1 MIAAERGDSDACRKL
16 VEAFLPA
23 IGDLARSFRNS
34 RVERLELLQEGV
46 AGLLVA
52 ARRYDT
58 TLNTPFWAYASFWV
72 RKAMQELVADLTRPV
87 NTSRARYRTDHRG
100 AQPCGR
106 PDTGAA
112 RAPAGDRAQAT
123 QHAGTADRRG

>member
-1 MIAAERGDSDACRKL
+1 MIAAECGDSDACRKL

-23 IGDLARSFRNS
+23 IGDLARSFKNS

-58 TLNTPFWAYASFWV
+58 TLNTPFWAYASFWENGV
-72 RKAMQELVADLTRPV
+72 IGGIGLGSAMPHQVLATSLT
-87 NTSRARYRTDHRG
+87 
-100 AQPCGR
+100 
-106 PDTGAA
+106 
-112 RAPAGDRAQAT
+112 
-123 QHAGTADRRG
+123 